1 MAVPQYFWFID
12 PVLRV
17 LREAEQ
23 PLHRRDLRARVPKLM
38 SLTEEDLRELAGEK
52 GRQRGLTKVADR
64 IGWATTYAGKMGWTE
79 AASRGYWRI
88 TDAGTQLLA
97 EHPDGIPEPVY
108 REMQAQIRQWRRER
122 QAAKQPDGATTSST
136 SADETEENEAPAER
150 IASAYRELREAVADA
165 LIAQVRAADPT
176 FFEVLVLQLLNAMGY
191 GADESSLE
199 PTGGSGD
206 GGIDGVISLDRLG
219 LERVYVQAKRY
230 ADGNTVGR
238 PAIQGF
244 LGALTMRNAN
254 KGVFITSSTFSREA
268 REYVTGRDGIVLI
281 DGDELAEMM
290 MDYGVGTRRTDSLH
304 LVEVDEAFFEDGY

>member
-17 LREAEQ
+17 LREEGE

-38 SLTEEDLRELAGEK
+38 DLTEEDMRELAGKK
-52 GRQRGLTKVADR
+52 GESRGLTKVADR
-64 IGWATTYAGKMGWTE
+64 IGWATTYSGKMGWTE

-88 TDAGTQLLA
+88 TDAGTKLLD
-97 EHPDGIPEPVY
+97 EHPGGIPEPVY
-108 REMQAQIRQWRRER
+108 REMQAQIREWRRER
-122 QAAKQPDGATTSST
+122 NADKELKGKGDPIDNGGNKGVEGDAPD
-136 SADETEENEAPAER
+136 ER
-150 IASAYRELREAVADA
+150 IAAAYSELREAVADA
-165 LIAQVRAADPT
+165 LLEQVRVADPA
-176 FFEVLVLQLLNAMGY
+176 FFELLVLQLLNAIGY
-191 GADESSLE
+191 GTDESSLE

-244 LGALTMRNAN
+244 LGAITMKNAS
-254 KGVFITSSTFSREA
+254 KGVFITSSAFSREA
-268 REYVTGRDGIVLI
+268 RDYVIERDGIVLI
-281 DGDELAEMM
+281 DGDELAELM
-290 MDYGVGTRRTDSLH
+290 MDYGVGTRRTETLH
-304 LVEVDEAFFEDGY
+304 LVEVDDAFFEGH